1 MKRPHRFSI
10 KVVEAFA
17 GTTTYTIEHGIVHRK
32 SPKYPALKTTPKL
45 FEWQGFWNFCD
56 YLSLWDWK
64 TEYSPADLDLVF
76 RDGMVWSVAI
86 AFDKL
91 KHIQAAGDN
100 VYPSFSKTTTSSI
113 SMDRFGLLIDF
124 VDRMLYSPDG
134 RIQTLYSVE
143 T

>member
-1 MKRPHRFSI
+1 MARLLEFLRLPEF
-10 KVVEAFA
+10 V
-17 GTTTYTIEHGIVHRK
+17 G
-32 SPKYPALKTTPKL
+32 
-45 FEWQGFWNFCD
+45 
-56 YLSLWDWK
+56 
-64 TEYSPADLDLVF
+64 LVF
-76 RDGMVWSVAI
+76 REGMVWSVAI

-134 RIQTLYSVE
+134 RIQTLYSKE